1 VLETLLDPPLP
12 LTLDIHKAAIDLSRY
27 NKLAFY
33 DGLIIAAAVRAGCNA
48 LYSEDLQDGR
58 EMESLTIRNPFA

>member
-1 VLETLLDPPLP
+1 MG
-12 LTLDIHKAAIDLSRY
+12 IHKAAIDLSRY

-33 DGLIIAAAVRAGCNA
+33 DGLIIAAAVRAGCNV